1 MLEQSR
7 VIGVLESCPSKL
19 GSHLL
24 RKSSIRGLFG
34 GMNTINVASGRIPHP
49 QPDRNPFHVPNQV
62 DGLLRHMDDLSNLV
76 THQIGNDNN

>member
-1 MLEQSR
+1 
-7 VIGVLESCPSKL
+7 
-19 GSHLL
+19 
-24 RKSSIRGLFG
+24 
-34 GMNTINVASGRIPHP
+34 MNTINVASGRIPHP